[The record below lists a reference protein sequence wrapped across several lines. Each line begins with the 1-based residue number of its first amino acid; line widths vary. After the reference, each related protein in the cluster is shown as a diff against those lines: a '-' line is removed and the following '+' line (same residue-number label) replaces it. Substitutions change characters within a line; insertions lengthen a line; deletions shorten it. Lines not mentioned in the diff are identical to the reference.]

1 MRILIYG
8 LNYAPEVTG
17 VGKYSAEMAELL
29 AAHGHEVR
37 VICAPPYYPQWR
49 VHDGYRAGRYARE
62 TLRGVSVWRAPLWVP
77 SQQGGLKRI
86 VHLASFALSSLPLLA
101 RLAAWRPEAVM
112 LIVPTFFCAPGALML
127 ARAVGAGSWLHIQDF
142 EVDAAFDLGLL
153 KGGQG
158 SRLGRAALACERWLL
173 RRFDAVS
180 SISPRMVERVIDKG
194 VDASRAVCL
203 PNWVDT
209 QAIFPLPY
217 PSAFRQRLGIP
228 QDNTVVLYSGNM
240 GAKQGIEILA
250 DVATALAARTDI
262 SFVFCGDGAARRDLI
277 ARCEPLSNCHV
288 LPLQPASML
297 NELLNVADIHVL
309 PQRNDAADLVMPSK
323 LTGMFASGRA
333 VVAMARPGTSLFD
346 VVSDHGIVVPPE
358 DGEALAAAIVELAG
372 DPARRTA
379 LGHAARRYA
388 KRMLSPQAIFDV
400 LEARLAGL
408 ASGVAE
414 PASQARVEPQPAA
427 SGAASTHR
435 GADQSGDEPAHQA
448 GKGGSTL
455 PEVEQSDV

>member
-17 VGKYSAEMAELL
+17 VGKYTAEMAELF
-29 AAHGHEVR
+29 ATRGHEVR
-37 VICAPPYYPQWR
+37 VVCAPPYYPQWR
-49 VHDGYRAGRYARE
+49 VHEGYRAWRYKRE

-77 SQQGGLKRI
+77 SRQGGLERI
-86 VHLASFALSSLPLLA
+86 VHLASFALGSLPLLA
-101 RLAAWRPEAVM
+101 RLAAWRPQAVM
-112 LIVPTFFCAPGALML
+112 LIVPTLFCAPGALML
-127 ARAVGAGSWLHIQDF
+127 ARAVGASCWLHIQDF

-153 KGGQG
+153 QGGG
-158 SRLGRAALACERWLL
+158 ASYLGRAARAGERALL
-173 RRFDAVS
+173 RRFDVVS
-180 SISPRMVERVIDKG
+180 SISPRMVERAIDKG

-209 QAIFPLPY
+209 HAIFPLPY
-217 PSAFRQRLGIP
+217 PSPFRRLLGIP
-228 QDNTVVLYSGNM
+228 QENTVVLYSGNM

-250 DVATALAARTDI
+250 DVATALATRPDI
-262 SFVFCGDGAARRDLI
+262 SFVFCGDGAAKRELM
-277 ARCEPLSNCHV
+277 ARCEPLPNCHV

-323 LTGMFASGRA
+323 LTGMLASGRA

-358 DGEALAAAIVELAG
+358 DGNALAAAIASLAG
-372 DPARRTA
+372 EPERRAA
-379 LGHAARRYA
+379 LGRAARRYA
-388 KRMLSPQAIFDV
+388 KRMLSPQSIFDV
-400 LEARLAGL
+400 LEARLAAL
-408 ASGVAE
+408 AGEAPE
-414 PASQARVEPQPAA
+414 RA
-427 SGAASTHR
+427 
-435 GADQSGDEPAHQA
+435 A

>member
-17 VGKYSAEMAELL
+17 VGKYTAEMAELL

-49 VHDGYRAGRYARE
+49 VHDGYRAGRYTRE

-77 SQQGGLKRI
+77 SQQGGFKRI

-112 LIVPTFFCAPGALML
+112 LIVPTLFCAPGALML
-127 ARAVGAGSWLHIQDF
+127 ARAVGASSWLHIQDF

-173 RRFDAVS
+173 RRFDSVS
-180 SISPRMVERVIDKG
+180 SISPRMVERAIDKG
-194 VDASRAVCL
+194 VNASRAVCL

-217 PSAFRQRLGIP
+217 PSAFRRRLGIP

-250 DVATALAARTDI
+250 DVATALATRTDI

-288 LPLQPASML
+288 LPLQPASMF

-323 LTGMFASGRA
+323 LTGMLASGRA
-333 VVAMARPGTSLFD
+333 VIAMARPGTSLFD
-346 VVSDHGIVVPPE
+346 VVSDHGIVVSPE

-372 DPARRTA
+372 DPARRAA

-408 ASGVAE
+408 AGVAAE
-414 PASQARVEPQPAA
+414 PASQTRVGPQPAA
-427 SGAASTHR
+427 SSAASTHR
-435 GADQSGDEPAHQA
+435 GADQSANEPAHQA